1 MNETV
6 LLVLAGAAVLIYAIQ
21 FAMLQSI
28 IKPQGRPSQ
37 ILYSRL
43 NKMPSGT
50 LIDGTRKVH
59 QYRTDFIGANG
70 VIYVGYLTDIPSNVK
85 AKLGTP

>member
-6 LLVLAGAAVLIYAIQ
+6 ILVIAGSVVLIYAMQ
-21 FAMLQSI
+21 FAMLSNI

-37 ILYSRL
+37 ILYSKL
-43 NKMPSGT
+43 TKMPSCA
-50 LIDGTRKVH
+50 IINGTRKVH

-70 VIYVGYLTDIPSNVK
+70 VIYVGYLTDIPSHVK
-85 AKLGTP
+85 ARLGTP